1 MENRMNKIENLNEA
15 ETPALNKTDVMRCGL
30 SAVEF
35 TEREMLLER
44 QRNSTRWFSQ
54 DEFDRLK
61 ELSNKMFDNAGP
73 PHIA

>member
-1 MENRMNKIENLNEA
+1 MNKKVSNEA
-15 ETPALNKTDVMRCGL
+15 ENPALNKTDVMRCGL
-30 SAVEF
+30 SEVEF

-61 ELSNKMFDNAGP
+61 ELSNKMFANVGS